1 MKFTITLNADSAAFK
16 DDPSEFRRVLAEV
29 ADQIAYCPTG
39 LVGGRVRDSN
49 GNTVCT
55 WTSEED

>member
-1 MKFTITLNADSAAFK
+1 MKFIITLNPDNAAF
-16 DDPSEFRRVLAEV
+16 DEDLGDCRRILAEV
-29 ADQIAYCPTG
+29 ADQINYRASS
-39 LVGGRVRDSN
+39 GGGSVRDSN